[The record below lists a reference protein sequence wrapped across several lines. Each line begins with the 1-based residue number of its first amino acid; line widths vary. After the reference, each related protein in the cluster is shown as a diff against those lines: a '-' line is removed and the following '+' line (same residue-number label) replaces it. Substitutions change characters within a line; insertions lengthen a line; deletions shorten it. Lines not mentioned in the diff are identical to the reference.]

1 MRVFRHYFSHVLC
14 KDDMRKPSQRS
25 LCDGRY
31 HYTSALLCSPADMRQ
46 ELFGVIDMLNDIHRR
61 DHIELLYFITW
72 ILEVLLKRG
81 IVILQIR
88 QLCLYFPLVLLSLA
102 IWRRIGIEPNNISS
116 QSRQTLRQKSSP
128 APNIQNP
135 QVLERPGDTSID
147 MLPQKLHPLIIVLVQ
162 YMHGST
168 GMPPLADLIELL
180 HLSLIKRGET
190 WLYYFFEHNIICDD
204 SMRVYRVN
212 WTASLARN
220 QVFRGRC
227 PSRSRYSPN
236 LCSCGRL
243 AESPPFFR

>member
-25 LCDGRY
+25 LGDGWY
-31 HYTSALLCSPADMRQ
+31 HYTSTLLRSPADMRQ
-46 ELFGVIDMLNDIHRR
+46 ELFGIVDMLNDIHRC

-88 QLCLYFPLVLLSLA
+88 QLCLHFPLMLLSLA
-102 IWRRIGIEPNNISS
+102 IWWRIRVESNNISS
-116 QSRQTLRQKSSP
+116 QSRQALRQKSSP
-128 APNIQNP
+128 APHIQNP
-135 QVLERPGDTSID
+135 QVLKRPGDTSTD

-190 WLYYFFEHNIICDD
+190 CRPNYFFEHNIICDD

-227 PSRSRYSPN
+227 PSRSRCSPN

-243 AESPPFFR
+243 A